1 VENELL
7 DSYNVINQANM
18 KTVTFSAEF
27 QGGTFG
33 FIEVKLR
40 RNGLVYSTFAIKGS
54 GVKSLDIDAGLY
66 LVSINGVSPPGGTV
80 IDISEPTN
88 PSTPDSFPEG
98 PIYKG
103 YVMEII

>member
-1 VENELL
+1 
-7 DSYNVINQANM
+7 M
-18 KTVTFSAEF
+18 KTINFSAEF

-40 RNGLVYSTFAIKGS
+40 RNGLVYSTFAVKGS
-54 GVKSLDIDAGLY
+54 GVKSLDTDAGLY
-66 LVSINGVSPPGGTV
+66 LVSINGVSPSGGTAFT
-80 IDISEPTN
+80 ISEPTN